1 MLDTAVNDSMFDS
14 LVGSVTA
21 GDMSILSVLILCT
34 FVSLALGFGVS
45 MVYRFKSAYSQG
57 LAMILVLMPA
67 LVQIIIMLA
76 SGNLGVGIALAG
88 AFALIRFR
96 SVPGNARDIG
106 HLFLSMG
113 LGFVTG
119 LGYLFYAFV
128 FLVMIGGASLIL
140 TATGFGKG
148 EFNYRKLRI
157 KIPENLDYEGLFEDV
172 LKKYT
177 LSSELENVRTT
188 QMGSLYEL
196 TYTVRLKS
204 SSIPKAFIDELRTRN
219 GNLSIIL
226 GRGQRDMED
235 L

>member
-1 MLDTAVNDSMFDS
+1 MLETLSGSITTSEIPIWTA
-14 LVGSVTA
+14 LAICT
-21 GDMSILSVLILCT
+21 LSSLIL
-34 FVSLALGFGVS
+34 GMGVS
-45 MVYRFKSAYSQG
+45 VVYRYKSAYSQG
-57 LAMILVLMPA
+57 LATTLVLMPA
-67 LVQIIIMLA
+67 LVQIVIMLA
-76 SGNLGVGIALAG
+76 SGNIGVGVALAG
-88 AFALIRFR
+88 AFSLIRFR

-119 LGYLFYAFV
+119 LGYLFFAFI
-128 FLVMIGGASLIL
+128 FLIIIGGASVLL
-140 TATGFGKG
+140 TVTKFGQG
-148 EFNYRKLRI
+148 EYNYRRLRI
-157 KIPENLDYEGLFEDV
+157 KIPENLDYEGLFDDI

-204 SSIPKAFIDELRTRN
+204 ASIPKAFIDELRVRN
-219 GNLSIIL
+219 GNLSILI
-226 GRGQRDMED
+226 GRGHRDMED

>member
-1 MLDTAVNDSMFDS
+1 MLD
-14 LVGSVTA
+14 SVTA
-21 GDMSILSVLILCT
+21 GDMPVLTALILCT
-34 FVSLALGFGVS
+34 FVSLILGFGVS
-45 MVYRFKSAYSQG
+45 AVYRFRNAYSQG

-67 LVQIIIMLA
+67 LVQIVIMLA
-76 SGNLGVGIALAG
+76 SGNIGVGIALAG

-96 SVPGNARDIG
+96 SIPGNARDIG

-119 LGYLFYAFV
+119 LGYLFFAFV
-128 FLVMIGGASLIL
+128 FFAMVGGTSLLL
-140 TATGFGKG
+140 TGMQFGKG

-157 KIPENLDYEGLFEDV
+157 KIPESLDYEGLFDDV
-172 LKKYT
+172 LEKYT
-177 LSSELENVRTT
+177 TSAELENVRTT

-204 SSIPKAFIDELRTRN
+204 ATIPKAFIDELRTRN

>member
-1 MLDTAVNDSMFDS
+1 MLEAAEVTMFES
-14 LVGSVTA
+14 LISSVTT
-21 GDMSILSVLILCT
+21 GDMPILSALILCT

-45 MVYRFKSAYSQG
+45 IVYRFKSAYSQG

-67 LVQIIIMLA
+67 LVQIVIMLA
-76 SGNLGVGIALAG
+76 SGNIGVGIALAG

-119 LGYLFYAFV
+119 LGYLFFAFV
-128 FLVMIGGASLIL
+128 FLVMIGGTSLVL
-140 TATGFGKG
+140 TATEFGKG

-157 KIPENLDYEGLFEDV
+157 KIPESLDYEGLFEDV
-172 LKKYT
+172 LAKYT
-177 LSSELENVRTT
+177 TSSELENVRTT

-204 SSIPKAFIDELRTRN
+204 TSIPKAFIDELRARN

>member
-1 MLDTAVNDSMFDS
+1 
-14 LVGSVTA
+14 
-21 GDMSILSVLILCT
+21 
-34 FVSLALGFGVS
+34 
-45 MVYRFKSAYSQG
+45 
-57 LAMILVLMPA
+57 
-67 LVQIIIMLA
+67 MLA
-76 SGNLGVGIALAG
+76 SGNIGVGVALAG
-88 AFALIRFR
+88 AFSLIRFR

-119 LGYLFYAFV
+119 LGYLFFAFI
-128 FLVMIGGASLIL
+128 FLIIIGGASVLL
-140 TATGFGKG
+140 TVTKFGQG
-148 EFNYRKLRI
+148 EYNYRRLRI
-157 KIPENLDYEGLFEDV
+157 KIPENLDYEGLFDDI

-204 SSIPKAFIDELRTRN
+204 ASIPKAFIDELRVRN
-219 GNLSIIL
+219 GNLSILI
-226 GRGQRDMED
+226 GRGHRDMED

>member
-1 MLDTAVNDSMFDS
+1 MLDVLTSSITTGEVQILTA
-14 LVGSVTA
+14 LV
-21 GDMSILSVLILCT
+21 LCT
-34 FVSLALGFGVS
+34 FASLILGLGVAC
-45 MVYRFKSAYSQG
+45 VYKFRTAYSQG
-57 LAMILVLMPA
+57 LATTLVLMPA

-76 SGNLGVGIALAG
+76 SGNLGVGVALAG

-119 LGYLFYAFV
+119 LGYLFFAFM
-128 FLVMIGGASLIL
+128 FLLIIGGASLVL
-140 TATGFGKG
+140 TITQFGKG
-148 EFNYRKLRI
+148 EFNYRTLCI
-157 KIPENLDYEGLFEDV
+157 KIPENLDYEGLFDDV
-172 LKKYT
+172 LEKYT
-177 LSSELENVRTT
+177 LSAELENVRTS

-204 SSIPKAFIDELRTRN
+204 ASIPKAFIDDLRARN
-219 GNLSIIL
+219 GNLSIML
-226 GRGQRDMED
+226 GRGRRDMED

>member
-1 MLDTAVNDSMFDS
+1 MLDTITS
-14 LVGSVTA
+14 SVTT
-21 GDMSILSVLILCT
+21 GNLPVLTSLILCT
-34 FVSLALGFGVS
+34 LISLLLGFGVAL
-45 MVYRFKSAYSQG
+45 VYRYKNAYSQG
-57 LAMILVLMPA
+57 LAMMLVLIPA
-67 LVQIIIMLA
+67 LVQIIVMLA
-76 SGNLGVGIALAG
+76 SGNIGVGIALAG

-128 FLVMIGGASLIL
+128 LLVIIGSASLLL
-140 TATGFGKG
+140 TVTDFGKG
-148 EFNYRKLRI
+148 EFNFRQLRI
-157 KIPENLDYEGLFEDV
+157 KIPENLDYEGLFEDI
-172 LKKYT
+172 LEKYA
-177 LSSELENVRTT
+177 LSYELENVRTS

-196 TYTVRLKS
+196 TYTVKLKS
-204 SSIPKAFIDELRTRN
+204 ASIPKAFIDELRERN

-226 GRGQRDMED
+226 GRGRRDMEE